1 MHHHLGSR
9 LDRVGL
15 PLGQCKQFNHD
26 VAAVRVPALQRQH
39 GLLSQEK
46 VEALGHCISGQQ
58 LQRTRKT
65 VQGLLVG
72 MARGRLFTCLAQV
85 DQGLVVQTGAQAM
98 VRELRRQPQPA
109 SAAQAESL
117 RQRFELFASRLP
129 LVSTE
134 RTARFVTFGVAHEQT
149 LVRVQDFVS
158 RHEGL
163 LGEAATAPLS
173 AATTAA
179 ALADLMALDE
189 PVHDLSLRANAV
201 IAEQIGR
208 RNDAV
213 RDQTRLGIGLTVF
226 QSLLTLAFAGITLRQ
241 FRSLQGRRQQLE
253 QLAERLQD
261 ARAEAEGASQA
272 KSAFLANMSHEL
284 RTPFNGM
291 LGMLALL
298 DDSRLDPEQAD
309 QVRVAR
315 ESADHLLALLDDILD
330 ISKLESGRLDLS
342 PHPLDLPRLLTE
354 VMALMQP
361 VAQARR
367 LALRLDLPPD
377 LPQGVVADGKRLK
390 QILFNLMSNAVKF
403 TEQGEV
409 TLSVQVAPASPDGR
423 WPLAIAVRDSG
434 IGMDT
439 AMLSRLFRRFSQGD
453 PSTSRRYGGTGLGL
467 EISRSLARMM
477 GGDITVDS
485 QPGAGSTFTLR
496 LALPGANAPALPDVA
511 AAALPQGDTGPW
523 APLDLLVA
531 DDHPVNREFMQIL
544 LRRMGHRVRL
554 AEHGVQAVDEVRS
567 RVPDLVF
574 MDLHMPELDGL
585 AATRQLRA
593 LPPPAG
599 QVPIVALTAD
609 VYTATRERVR
619 AAGMDQFLA
628 KPVRPD
634 DIEALLA
641 RLFGARARSQPPQG
655 PDSPDGPDRPA
666 SDLADACASPTLDQ
680 EPTMP
685 HDPRAAPDP
694 STARRRF
701 RSGDVAEHLDMV
713 VIGDVCVGVTLQG
726 FGGLLRGFL
735 EDDSAS
741 LARLLAALDQ
751 ADAPAL
757 KARAHAVKGA
767 AASLGLR
774 AIHQLARDIEAAAT
788 GQDTASFAADCQLS
802 ALRLR
807 DLVATARALCQRM
820 GFL

>member
-1 MHHHLGSR
+1 VKARWHGLAPRAAAPNRWLVVLGAA
-9 LDRVGL
+9 LVL
-15 PLGQCKQFNHD
+15 AFAAIAWVQFRQITLLSDSARYEGDNLSW
-26 VAAVRVPALQRQH
+26 RYFQLESEQRQ
-39 GLLSQEK
+39 LRDEL
-46 VEALGHCISGQQ
+46 
-58 LQRTRKT
+58 
-65 VQGLLVG
+65 
-72 MARGRLFTCLAQV
+72 
-85 DQGLVVQTGAQAM
+85 
-98 VRELRRQPQPA
+98 RELRRQPQAA
-109 SAAQAESL
+109 SAAQAEAL

-134 RTARFVTFGVAHEQT
+134 RTSRFVSFGAPHEQT
-149 LVRVQDFVS
+149 LVQVQGFIS

-163 LGEAATAPLS
+163 LGEAGTAPLS
-173 AATTAA
+173 AASTAA

-201 IAEQIGR
+201 IAEQLGQ

-241 FRSLQGRRQQLE
+241 FRSLQGRGRQLE

-261 ARAEAEGASQA
+261 ARAEAEAANQA

-298 DDSRLDPEQAD
+298 DDDRLNPDQAD

-315 ESADHLLALLDDILD
+315 DSADHLLALLDDILD
-330 ISKLESGRLDLS
+330 VSKLESGRLELS
-342 PHPLDLPRLLTE
+342 PHPLDLPRLLHE
-354 VMALMQP
+354 VVALMQP
-361 VAQARR
+361 ASPARQLTLR
-367 LALRLDLPPD
+367 LALPPD
-377 LPQGVVADGKRLK
+377 LPGAVVADGKRLR

-403 TEQGEV
+403 TERGSV
-409 TLSVQVAPASPDGR
+409 TMTVQVAARTSDGR
-423 WPLAIAVRDSG
+423 WPLAIAVQDSG
-434 IGMDT
+434 IGMDA
-439 AMLSRLFRRFSQGD
+439 AMLARLFRRFSQGD

-485 QPGAGSTFTLR
+485 APGAGSTFTLR
-496 LALPGANAPALPDVA
+496 LTLPGASAPLPAEA
-511 AAALPQGDTGPW
+511 ATDATPQDADLPW

-531 DDHPVNREFMQIL
+531 DDHPVNRQFMQIL
-544 LRRMGHRVRL
+544 LRRMGHQVRL
-554 AEHGVQAVDEVRS
+554 AEHGAQAVDEVRS

-609 VYTATRERVR
+609 VYTATRERVT
-619 AAGMDQFLA
+619 AAGMDQFLS

-634 DIEALLA
+634 DIEALLS
-641 RLFGARARSQPPQG
+641 RLFGARARARPPAASG
-655 PDSPDGPDRPA
+655 PTESPDGSDGLHRPVNGA
-666 SDLADACASPTLDQ
+666 PARADTPLNRPDQ
-680 EPTMP
+680 EPAMP
-685 HDPRAAPDP
+685 PVPDTPTDPAA
-694 STARRRF
+694 TRRRF

-726 FGGLLRGFL
+726 FGQ
-735 EDDSAS
+735 
-741 LARLLAALDQ
+741 LLAALDQ
-751 ADAPAL
+751 ADAATL
-757 KARAHAVKGA
+757 KPRAHAVKGA
-767 AASLGLR
+767 AASLGLK
-774 AIHQLARDIEAAAT
+774 AIQQLARDIEVVAHQ
-788 GQDTASFAADCQLS
+788 QDASHCQQS
-802 ALRLR
+802 ARRLR
-807 DLVATARALCQRM
+807 ELVATARALCQRM

>member
-1 MHHHLGSR
+1 MKAWWRWLAP
-9 LDRVGL
+9 RVQAPNRWL
-15 PLGQCKQFNHD
+15 LALAAALALAFAAIAWVQFRQIALLSD
-26 VAAVRVPALQRQH
+26 SVRYEGDNLSWRYFQLESEQRQ
-39 GLLSQEK
+39 LRDEL
-46 VEALGHCISGQQ
+46 
-58 LQRTRKT
+58 
-65 VQGLLVG
+65 
-72 MARGRLFTCLAQV
+72 
-85 DQGLVVQTGAQAM
+85 
-98 VRELRRQPQPA
+98 RELRRQPQPA
-109 SAAQAESL
+109 SAAQAEAL

-134 RTARFVTFGVAHEQT
+134 RTARLATFGAGHEQT
-149 LVRVQDFVS
+149 LVRVQDYIS

-173 AATTAA
+173 AATTAT

-213 RDQTRLGIGLTVF
+213 RDQIRLGIGLTVF

-241 FRSLQGRRQQLE
+241 FRSLQGRRRRLE
-253 QLAERLQD
+253 QLASRLQD

-298 DDSRLDPEQAD
+298 DDHRLDPEQAD
-309 QVRVAR
+309 LVRVAR

-354 VMALMQP
+354 VVALMQP

-377 LPQGVVADGKRLK
+377 LPQGVVADSKRLK

-403 TEQGEV
+403 TDRGEI
-409 TLSVQVAPASPDGR
+409 TLSVQVAPRSHDAH

-496 LALPGANAPALPDVA
+496 LALPQADAPSVPEA
-511 AAALPQGDTGPW
+511 AATAPPPADAGPV

-531 DDHPVNREFMQIL
+531 DDHPLNRQFMQIL
-544 LRRMGHRVRL
+544 LRRMGHQVRL
-554 AEHGVQAVDEVRS
+554 AEHGAQAVDEVR
-567 RVPDLVF
+567 RHVPDLVF

-609 VYTATRERVR
+609 VYTATRDRVK
-619 AAGMDQFLA
+619 AAGMDRFLA

-634 DIEALLA
+634 DIEALLTQ
-641 RLFGARARSQPPQG
+641 LFGARARPQ
-655 PDSPDGPDRPA
+655 RPLPTG
-666 SDLADACASPTLDQ
+666 DLAGDLAAMAAGALPTPDQ

-685 HDPRAAPDP
+685 HDPNAAPDP
-694 STARRRF
+694 GTARRRF

-713 VIGDVCVGVTLQG
+713 VIGEVCVGVTLQG

-751 ADAPAL
+751 ADAQAL

-774 AIHQLARDIEAAAT
+774 AIHQLARDIEVAAT
-788 GQDTASFAADCQLS
+788 RQDAAHDTDLDPDLDASLGATLDATHCQQS
-802 ALRLR
+802 AQRLR
-807 DLVATARALCQRM
+807 ALVATARALCLRM